1 MTVQE
6 TITIHRFALNRRETI
21 NRNNRSAIMQILVQ
35 CPKGHKLQVKEEYAG
50 KKIRCPKCQEAVVVP
65 AAEQA
70 TRERES
76 TLAATEPQ
84 RGADVK
90 QAPVGG
96 AGAKR
101 PTGRGKLPLFIGAGV
116 IALMALAVAGYI
128 VFKPKTAGGTPAD
141 DKADVEAVAR
151 QFVEAM
157 RDGRDTA
164 ALFTEKARARA
175 TQMKHDRMA
184 PGATYQITQTNL
196 AGDKADVSL
205 IVREVNK
212 EHPLGLL
219 LRREKPG
226 QWRVYG
232 LKARVMPEI
241 AESEITMDLEG
252 EKLLMGGQDVVE
264 GMKDAIAKPF
274 EEMNK
279 ELERGPSGKP
289 NADDLAAAAFKSLS
303 VQEFDAAWK
312 NNLAVKDRPAA
323 DVLRELAR
331 KFALKLDL
339 TPLQEKALAKPVTLD
354 LKGQSRWQLV
364 HAVCSQIGHYPTYE
378 QVFTGGF
385 GQPGGSET
393 HVKLKQLP
401 RLLPAAFAGPF
412 LVEIESLDEF
422 PPQAAGVIRPKV
434 QAVGLP
440 GGVGWS
446 AMSQV
451 QTFFIDE
458 LSDSQGRGLRDT
470 SRGEDL
476 WSGTA
481 TAGSPERTYD
491 VMLKNL
497 TRDVTAIKTFRGKLR
512 VALPI
517 KVEEVRFEPL
527 AANTT
532 KKVGNIEVTLKSAT
546 KTPFTMNN
554 KPIENWSLRFEI
566 KGATNDQLKFAAY
579 NAKKELIGLSGGFS
593 SGFDKVTQ
601 VEKSIQ
607 GQTPAAV
614 VVKVVAETKVVEYD
628 FHFENLPLT
637 ADPRKP
643 EKIVPATFPGHETP
657 FTLEFVK
664 ITASGNFSKAQFRLV
679 NHSDKDLRAIDMKL
693 DYLNAQG
700 AKIKD
705 WFRTSHAPTPML
717 PMKEVPILVA
727 RQGTVLVEIDAPFMP
742 AGTAKINAIPLK
754 AIFGDATVWEVK
766 PMGK

>member
-1 MTVQE
+1 
-6 TITIHRFALNRRETI
+6 
-21 NRNNRSAIMQILVQ
+21 
-35 CPKGHKLQVKEEYAG
+35 
-50 KKIRCPKCQEAVVVP
+50 
-65 AAEQA
+65 
-70 TRERES
+70 
-76 TLAATEPQ
+76 
-84 RGADVK
+84 
-90 QAPVGG
+90 
-96 AGAKR
+96 
-101 PTGRGKLPLFIGAGV
+101 
-116 IALMALAVAGYI
+116 
-128 VFKPKTAGGTPAD
+128 
-141 DKADVEAVAR
+141 
-151 QFVEAM
+151 
-157 RDGRDTA
+157 
-164 ALFTEKARARA
+164 
-175 TQMKHDRMA
+175 
-184 PGATYQITQTNL
+184 
-196 AGDKADVSL
+196 VSL
-205 IVREVNK
+205 IIREVNK

-232 LKARVMPEI
+232 LKARVVPEI

-252 EKLLMGGQDVVE
+252 EKLLIGGQDVVE
-264 GMKDAIAKPF
+264 GMKEAFTKPF

-279 ELERGPSGKP
+279 ELEQGSSGKP
-289 NADDLAAAAFKSLS
+289 GADDLTAQAFKSLS
-303 VQEFDAAWK
+303 VQEFNAAWK
-312 NNLAVKDRPAA
+312 NDLSVKDKPAA
-323 DVLRELAR
+323 EVLRDLAK

-339 TPLQEKALAKPVTLD
+339 TPLQEKALAKPITLQ

-364 HAVCSQIGHYPTYE
+364 DAACGQIGHYPTYE
-378 QVFTGGF
+378 TVFTGGF

-422 PPQAAGVIRPKV
+422 PPHAAGVIRPKA

-440 GGVGWS
+440 GGVGSS
-446 AMSQV
+446 AMSEV
-451 QTFFIDE
+451 QTFSIDE
-458 LSDSQGRGLRDT
+458 ISDNQGRELRDT
-470 SRGEDL
+470 SRGEPH

-481 TAGSPERTYD
+481 AGNLERTYD
-491 VMLKNL
+491 VLLKNL

-527 AANTT
+527 ADNTT
-532 KKVGNIEVTLKSAT
+532 RKVGNIEVTLKSAK

-566 KGATNDQLKFAAY
+566 KGAKNDQLKFAAY

-614 VVKVVAETKVVEYD
+614 VVKVVVETKVVEYD
-628 FHFENLPLT
+628 FRFENLPLT
-637 ADPRKP
+637 ADTRKP
-643 EKIVPATFPGHETP
+643 EKIVPATFPGHDTP

-664 ITASGNFSKAQFRLV
+664 ITDSGNFPKAQFRLV
-679 NHSDKDLRAIDMKL
+679 NHSDKDLHAIDMKL

-705 WFRTSHAPTPML
+705 WFRTSHAPTPIL
-717 PMKEVPILVA
+717 PIKEVAILVA
-727 RQGTVLVEIDAPFMP
+727 KQGTVLIEINAPFMP

-754 AIFGDATVWEVK
+754 VIFADASVWESEK
-766 PMGK
+766 TTGSTGNTGKKG